1 MGISLFPNNAK
12 ELPSSFML
20 VLTYS
25 VSHTNV
31 CWLHVVTGVF
41 SI

>member
-1 MGISLFPNNAK
+1 MGISLFPNSAK
-12 ELPSSFML
+12 EPPSSFIL

-25 VSHTNV
+25 VSHANV